1 MILCSVFVLVTVVW
15 YLLRGLSRWW
25 GPAGRAVDFG
35 RPYTRFVHRWALA
48 APATFTYIVV
58 FSSSTLLQRTGPPDL
73 IDVLTTMQSTNLVR
87 LSASPLV
94 VLADSALWVSDRGA
108 FLAFYVFVYATVVA
122 WGEQRYGTP
131 RIILIGLCG
140 HVLGSLLTALVEYHA
155 ITNGLAP
162 ARLAFTTDVGV
173 SYIMVAGVA
182 AAVILMRGRWRATGV
197 IALAV
202 GVGAPVVFTGT
213 IWNLGHLLATMCGLA
228 AAVICLR
235 IAPPRTP
242 PAFDLRRWG
251 MSPSVTE

>member
-1 MILCSVFVLVTVVW
+1 MILCLVFVLVAVVW
-15 YLLRGLSRWW
+15 YLLRGVSRWW
-25 GPAGRAVDFG
+25 GPADRAVVAG
-35 RPYTRFVHRWALA
+35 APYTRFAHQWALA

-58 FSSSTLLQRTGPPDL
+58 FSSSTLLQRTAPPNL

-94 VLADSALWVSDRGA
+94 VLADSALWVADRGA
-108 FLAFYVFVYATVVA
+108 FLTFYVGVFATVVA
-122 WGEQRYGTP
+122 WAEQRYGTP
-131 RIILIGLCG
+131 RIIVIGLCG
-140 HVLGSLLTALVEYHA
+140 HVFGSLLTALVEYHA

-162 ARLAFTTDVGV
+162 ARLAVTTDVGV
-173 SYIMVAGVA
+173 SYIMVAGVV
-182 AAVILMRGRWRATGV
+182 AAVVLMRGRWRATGV

-213 IWNLGHLLATMCGLA
+213 IWNLGHLLATLCGLA
-228 AAVICLR
+228 AALISLR

-251 MSPSVTE
+251 MSPSLND